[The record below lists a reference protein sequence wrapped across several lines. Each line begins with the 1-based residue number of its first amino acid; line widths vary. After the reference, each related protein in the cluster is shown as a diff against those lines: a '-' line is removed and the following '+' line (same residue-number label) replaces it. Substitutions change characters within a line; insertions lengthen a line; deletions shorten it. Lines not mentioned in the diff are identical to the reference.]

1 MKKPKPII
9 VKAILGATAT
19 SMLISSC
26 LQGHNFE
33 ESLYGPFAD
42 NPEEG
47 QHLFNIDESNLSD
60 KFLFQLKTKN
70 SIIKTILSSRKEAK
84 LFAKNPDEY
93 ISSKEKKF
101 NIEFSQSEK
110 NFLLAFADDEIVKC
124 VSKNDIHAFLAL
136 CSQKGY
142 IGLISEDNKPE
153 SIREMFKTEEDYKKF
168 LALIDNMQNDSVS
181 TRSGIAVAAVVVYV
195 GAGAFQA
202 AAILSIAWA
211 SLVVDE
217 AVSITHSGETRSVDM
232 TIKEPVLKIWTDNNG
247 VISNDAFYEEII
259 DKQTDLI
266 LELIEKEYP
275 YSITNE
281 AKDFIKIQLEGYYG
295 LRK

>member
-1 MKKPKPII
+1 MKNPKPII
-9 VKAILGATAT
+9 VKAVLGATAT

-33 ESLYGPFAD
+33 ESLYGPFAN

-60 KFLFQLKTKN
+60 KFLLQLKTIN

-93 ISSKEKKF
+93 ISSKEKLF
-101 NIEFSQSEK
+101 SIEFSRSEK
-110 NFLLAFADDEIVKC
+110 NFLLAFADDEIIKC
-124 VSKNDIHAFLAL
+124 VKANDIHTFLAL

-153 SIREMFKTEEDYKKF
+153 SIREMFKTEEDYKNF
-168 LALIDNMQNDSVS
+168 LALINNMQNDSVS

-275 YSITNE
+275 YSIINE